1 MGYQISRRGL
11 LAGTIGAVAT
21 VAATRGVQAEG
32 GQIVVA
38 DWGGDWN
45 DRAVQF
51 LEAPYVEKAGYTVV
65 RDLDGF
71 DQRRTKI
78 IASRRLPR
86 APMDVAHM
94 DDATAFELNALDA
107 LDKIDEAAVPRLK
120 DVIPLLSTPTFVPWQ
135 YSAWIIGY
143 NPSKLKDGPK
153 SFGDLWDPKYKGII
167 GLSNE
172 HWFHHME
179 CAALKIESRSTISM
193 PRL

>member
-21 VAATRGVQAEG
+21 MAATHGVQAEG

-120 DVIPLLSTPTFVPWQ
+120 DVIPLLRTPTFVPWQ
-135 YSAWIIGY
+135 YSA
-143 NPSKLKDGPK
+143 
-153 SFGDLWDPKYKGII
+153 
-167 GLSNE
+167 
-172 HWFHHME
+172 
-179 CAALKIESRSTISM
+179 
-193 PRL
+193 

>member
-21 VAATRGVQAEG
+21 MAATRGVQAQG

-86 APMDVAHM
+86 A
-94 DDATAFELNALDA
+94 
-107 LDKIDEAAVPRLK
+107 
-120 DVIPLLSTPTFVPWQ
+120 
-135 YSAWIIGY
+135 
-143 NPSKLKDGPK
+143 DGRRPY
-153 SFGDLWDPKYKGII
+153 GRCD
-167 GLSNE
+167 
-172 HWFHHME
+172 
-179 CAALKIESRSTISM
+179 RV
-193 PRL
+193 